1 MWFCLNLPFRQFMS
15 TFLPYWLRL
24 MSGVKTSMG
33 EDMEQTEQ
41 KKLLK
46 AKASLWNQTGKSGYE
61 IEDMNILNHI
71 TIF

>member
-1 MWFCLNLPFRQFMS
+1 MS

-24 MSGVKTSMG
+24 MSGVKTSVG

-41 KKLLK
+41 NKLLK
-46 AKASLWNQTGKSGYE
+46 AKASLWHQTGKSGYE

>member
-1 MWFCLNLPFRQFMS
+1 MS